1 MPQNASPFRDA
12 ATGCIE
18 TAAHLPA
25 PWQVTLGDLRYDM
38 RPVKAPVISGRLL
51 TIFAWIATSS
61 PLGPLIRR
69 VLLLD
74 NGLTQL
80 RELAAQ
86 MPEVPPMY
94 FPMYRMSPDERQA
107 HDRAVAHAKSQS
119 TTVEDL
125 VYFPKHAYFTAASS
139 DVMALHAAYTSSST
153 TPTAVADKILAAL
166 PAIQEARAARSLL
179 RLGLCGAHS

>member
-1 MPQNASPFRDA
+1 M
-12 ATGCIE
+12 
-18 TAAHLPA
+18 HLPA
-25 PWQVTLGDLRYDM
+25 PWQVRLGDLRYDM

-107 HDRAVAHAKSQS
+107 HVRSWGQVNSTHARRTMVLGSWVQ
-119 TTVEDL
+119 TTRE
-125 VYFPKHAYFTAASS
+125 T
-139 DVMALHAAYTSSST
+139 
-153 TPTAVADKILAAL
+153 
-166 PAIQEARAARSLL
+166 R
-179 RLGLCGAHS
+179 